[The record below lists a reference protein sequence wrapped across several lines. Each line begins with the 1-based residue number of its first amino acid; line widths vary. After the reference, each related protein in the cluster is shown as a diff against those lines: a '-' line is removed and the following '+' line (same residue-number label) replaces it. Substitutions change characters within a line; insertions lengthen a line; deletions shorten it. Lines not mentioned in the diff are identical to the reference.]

1 MVKMVTIIPLSEAP
15 NLRVRPVGPG
25 VVVVI
30 VVGWWEIKSH
40 FGAYVMLGLF
50 G

>member
-1 MVKMVTIIPLSEAP
+1 MVRMVTIIHLSEAP
-15 NLRVRPVGPG
+15 NPKVGLG

-40 FGAYVMLGLF
+40 FGAYVILGLF

>member
-1 MVKMVTIIPLSEAP
+1 MVKMATIIPLSEAP
-15 NLRVRPVGPG
+15 NLRLDSG

>member
-1 MVKMVTIIPLSEAP
+1 MVKMATIIPLSEAP
-15 NLRVRPVGPG
+15 NLRVGPG